1 MKKNTENA
9 LWDLASF
16 KLHTLY
22 TGDLWNDCTLWTVP
36 RAPTLLV
43 SLLKEKLEGDG
54 KQVEFLKEWGAKSQ
68 NKLFTLAHIP
78 HIGLDGILHGLQT
91 PNEAFFSLKSQTFGL
106 GQTNWADKF
115 LGLWGIFG
123 WFKAFISTS
132 QIYIWDWDLNL
143 NLNLGCK

>member
-22 TGDLWNDCTLWTVP
+22 SGDLWNDCTLWTVP

-68 NKLFTLAHIP
+68 NKLFTFAHIP
-78 HIGLDGILHGLQT
+78 HIGLDGILHGLRT
-91 PNEAFFSLKSQTFGL
+91 PNEAFFIEIPNFWA
-106 GQTNWADKF
+106 WADK
-115 LGLWGIFG
+115 LGR
-123 WFKAFISTS
+123 
-132 QIYIWDWDLNL
+132 
-143 NLNLGCK
+143 